1 MIETMNKEEVE
12 SMMAMLLKQAKEIR
26 ESHGYS
32 GDEKMVPAAFIF
44 GEETTI
50 MMLGW
55 KNNKEKYLMAAAAN
69 ARARETKARSLS
81 FVTDARWVNL
91 ATFCE
96 YFRLDA
102 PNGKNVDRLTSDYH
116 RILQAHGGEM
126 KNLPREVWEETIA
139 VFTNGPGIP
148 TTLQIAPY
156 KEGPNDTIEWLPR
169 PKEPGERGKSDML
182 TDWWS

>member
-1 MIETMNKEEVE
+1 MQTTKEDVE
-12 SMMAMLLKQAKEIR
+12 SMMAMLLKQAMEIR

-32 GDEKMVPAAFIF
+32 GDEKMVPVAFILG
-44 GEETTI
+44 GETNSI

-55 KNNKEKYLMAAAAN
+55 KNNKEKYQMAAAAN

-81 FVTDARWVNL
+81 FATDARWVNL

-102 PNGKNVDRLTSDYH
+102 PNGKNTERLTADYH

-126 KNLPREVWEETIA
+126 KNLPREVWEEAIV

-148 TTLQIAPY
+148 ITLQMAPY

-169 PKEPGERGKSDML
+169 TKEPGERNRSDLL